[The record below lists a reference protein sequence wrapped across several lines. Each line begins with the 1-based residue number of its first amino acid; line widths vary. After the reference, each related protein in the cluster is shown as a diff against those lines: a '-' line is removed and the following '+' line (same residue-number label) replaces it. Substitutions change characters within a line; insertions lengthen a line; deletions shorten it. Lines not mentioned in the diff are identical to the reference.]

1 MENKK
6 AKSSIME
13 FNGGAIL
20 ERIDL
25 ELDKVLKNIADL
37 NTDPVKPRK
46 IKIELSVQADFERKN
61 PSITVKVS
69 SALQP
74 TNPIKVNLFSVEV
87 VDEATGEVKEALQE
101 ASGVAPGQIN
111 LSGDVVMPEIYIP
124 SERAN

>member
-46 IKIELSVQADFERKN
+46 IKIDYLYAEIEDG
-61 PSITVKVS
+61 KV
-69 SALQP
+69 
-74 TNPIKVNLFSVEV
+74 IV
-87 VDEATGEVKEALQE
+87 G
-101 ASGVAPGQIN
+101 
-111 LSGDVVMPEIYIP
+111 
-124 SERAN
+124 

>member
-46 IKIELSVQADFERKN
+46 IKIELSVQADF
-61 PSITVKVS
+61 
-69 SALQP
+69 
-74 TNPIKVNLFSVEV
+74 
-87 VDEATGEVKEALQE
+87 
-101 ASGVAPGQIN
+101 
-111 LSGDVVMPEIYIP
+111 
-124 SERAN
+124 

>member
-1 MENKK
+1 MMKNKK
-6 AKSSIME
+6 NTSSILE

-87 VDEATGEVKEALQE
+87 VDEKTGELKKLYRKLVE
-101 ASGVAPGQIN
+101 
-111 LSGDVVMPEIYIP
+111 
-124 SERAN
+124 

>member
-1 MENKK
+1 MTMVKKQAMSAWRNNMENKK

-46 IKIELSVQADFERKN
+46 IKKYLIDYLYAEIEDG
-61 PSITVKVS
+61 KV
-69 SALQP
+69 
-74 TNPIKVNLFSVEV
+74 IV
-87 VDEATGEVKEALQE
+87 G
-101 ASGVAPGQIN
+101 
-111 LSGDVVMPEIYIP
+111 
-124 SERAN
+124 